1 MGVETK
7 IYNHGYN
14 DGCDETVETMCKC
27 YCDDICEKG
36 MSGMCWY
43 KHDHLQQVKS
53 SFKYCECNNLQML
66 RNSVNTDTFKWDYE
80 NWCPIKEEKAMP
92 LF

>member
-1 MGVETK
+1 MDVETK

-14 DGCDETVETMCKC
+14 DGCNETVETMCRC

-43 KHDHLQQVKS
+43 KHDHQQQVKN

-66 RNSVNTDTFKWDYE
+66 RNSVNKDKT
-80 NWCPIKEEKAMP
+80 IQ
-92 LF
+92 